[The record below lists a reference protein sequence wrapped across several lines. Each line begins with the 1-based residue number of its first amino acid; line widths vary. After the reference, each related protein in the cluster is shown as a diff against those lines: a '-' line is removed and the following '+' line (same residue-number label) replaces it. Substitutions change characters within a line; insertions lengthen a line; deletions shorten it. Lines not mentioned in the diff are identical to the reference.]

1 LSEAIKNLTAAL
13 KHGMEIRPLKGGFPY
28 LAEVLRQSGV
38 KRNVWSLPAC
48 QSMFLTS
55 HGPVVMLGEP
65 LEKGTVQVPKFNQA
79 ALIQALQDDQSGK
92 SNFSEFLQAAWKA
105 GVVGYEVDFASRL
118 VSYFGSNGE
127 LYSEDY
133 PEVQVSPVS
142 K

>member
-1 LSEAIKNLTAAL
+1 MSEAIENLTAAL
-13 KHGMEIRPLKGGFPY
+13 KRGMEVRPPRGGFPY

-38 KRNVWSLPAC
+38 KRNIWSLPAC

-55 HGPVVMLGEP
+55 DGPVVTLGEP
-65 LEKGTVQVPKFNQA
+65 LERGTVQVPEFNQT
-79 ALIQALQDDQSGK
+79 ALIKALQDDQSGK
-92 SNFSEFLQAAWKA
+92 STFPEFLQAAWKA
-105 GVVGYEVDFASRL
+105 GVVGYEVDFTSRL

-133 PEVQVSPVS
+133 PEVQVTPVS